1 MCKLHTDLRNCV
13 RSAYYAGMTCVDALL
28 AAPSLAGLARIN
40 SVGGGRQVT
49 SVRLAEQFADLEDA
63 PAGSLVVLGSVASES
78 ATDYRFDMALRWAA
92 LAGVSAVAGFAE
104 ERWRPPVTAIDIAS
118 RADLALISVPA
129 AAELTDLLLA
139 ILAEVGGGPARALS
153 RASAGLDAVER
164 AEQAGADLG
173 ALCAMVGEGLGTP
186 VVNLPADPVTAGLGA
201 AASEPSRL
209 AAPEAHGDLAVA
221 ARLVLRAAT
230 DAAARLADEERKAR
244 ELPIRS
250 RASLL
255 AELLISESTLNEDML
270 ERARQH
276 GIPLSGWHVALLI
289 EADNLADVAP
299 DEIGRFELLESA
311 GQLALSAAA
320 LAGGT
325 WYLSRIARAIVLVW
339 MTTSDPGGQAG
350 QRVSRSAAR
359 ALDAIRARYPALH
372 LRAGVSSPHE
382 GPLGLRAAAAE
393 ARGAI
398 IAARA
403 SGRPPGVTAHDATGV
418 QRMLM
423 EWYASETARTSVRVQ
438 LAPLEKLGAARAET
452 AIRTL
457 AAFLDEQGSIGRTA
471 QRLHLHRNAVAHR
484 MRRIT
489 TLLGAN
495 LDDPDQRLALQL
507 ACRARLLQ

>member
-1 MCKLHTDLRNCV
+1 MCKLHDHLRDCV
-13 RSAYYAGMTCVDALL
+13 RTAYYAGMTCVDEVL
-28 AAPSLAGLARIN
+28 AAPSLPGLTRIS
-40 SVGGGRQVT
+40 SVGGQREVL
-49 SVRLAEQFADLEDA
+49 SVRLAERFADLEDA
-63 PAGSLVVLGSVASES
+63 PAGSLVVLGRVASES

-92 LAGVSAVAGFAE
+92 LAGVSAVAAFAPN
-104 ERWRPPVTAIDIAS
+104 RWRPPVTAIDIAG

-129 AAELTDLLLA
+129 SAEITDLLLA
-139 ILAEVGGGPARALS
+139 ILAEVGGGQARALA
-153 RASAGLDAVER
+153 RASAGLDAVDR
-164 AEQAGADLG
+164 AEQVRADLG
-173 ALCAMVGEGLGTP
+173 LLCAMVGEGLGTP
-186 VVNLPADPVTAGLGA
+186 VATTSAESAASGLGA
-201 AASEPSRL
+201 AAEPARL
-209 AAPEAHGDLAVA
+209 AAPQAHGDLAVA

-250 RASLL
+250 RAELL
-255 AELLISESTLNEDML
+255 AELLISESALNEDML

-276 GIPLSGWHVALLI
+276 GIPLSGWHVALLV
-289 EADNLADVAP
+289 EADNLTDVAP

-320 LAGGT
+320 LTGGT

-350 QRVSRSAAR
+350 RRVSRSAAR
-359 ALDAIRARYPALH
+359 ALDAIRARYPTLH

-403 SGRPPGVTAHDATGV
+403 SRRPPGVTAHDATGV

-438 LAPLEKLGAARAET
+438 LAPLEKLGASRAET

-489 TLLGAN
+489 ALLGAN
-495 LDDPDQRLALQL
+495 LDDADQRLALQL